1 VVLDRLPEDRRGHR
15 RRHAVRAIA
24 QSVLVAALLFAA
36 FFLLPLNGAEAIGE
50 VLTLV
55 GGVLLVTLT
64 LVWQIRK
71 ILVAPY
77 PAVRAVSTLVV
88 SIPLFLVVFAT
99 LYFLMGA
106 ADARQFSEPLNRM
119 DALYYTVTVF
129 ATVGFGDITA
139 VSQSAR
145 AVTTIQMLAGLIL
158 VGVIARVVFGAVQVN
173 WHRSAQEDPP
183 E

>member
-71 ILVAPY
+71 IP
-77 PAVRAVSTLVV
+77 RGAVSGGPRSV
-88 SIPLFLVVFAT
+88 
-99 LYFLMGA
+99 
-106 ADARQFSEPLNRM
+106 DARGEHPPLPGRLR
-119 DALYYTVTVF
+119 DAVLPD
-129 ATVGFGDITA
+129 GCGG
-139 VSQSAR
+139 R
-145 AVTTIQMLAGLIL
+145 PP
-158 VGVIARVVFGAVQVN
+158 VQ
-173 WHRSAQEDPP
+173 
-183 E
+183 